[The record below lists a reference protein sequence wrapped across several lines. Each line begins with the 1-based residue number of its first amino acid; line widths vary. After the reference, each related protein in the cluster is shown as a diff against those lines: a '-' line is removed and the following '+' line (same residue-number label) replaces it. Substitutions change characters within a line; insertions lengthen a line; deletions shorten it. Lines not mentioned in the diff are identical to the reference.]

1 MKIAIVTGASSGIGK
16 EMVEIILGERPEL
29 DQIWVIARREER
41 LIELRDTLGDK
52 IVPLVYDMAQE
63 REFTS
68 LVKRLRQHRAKVW
81 MLVNSAGYGKFG
93 DFEVLPLETQTGMVD
108 LNCTALTAL
117 TYQILPFMGRG
128 SKIVNIASSAG
139 FAPQAHFAVYSATKS
154 YVLNFSRALN
164 QELKERK
171 ISVTAVCPGP
181 VKTEFFD
188 VAQSDTDGGM
198 IRHLTKADPIKVA
211 KKAYDDALSRKEV
224 SVYGKLIKA
233 FLVVS
238 KILPHQWLLRL
249 IG

>member
-16 EMVEIILGERPEL
+16 EMVAIILKERPEL

-52 IVPLVYDMAQE
+52 IVPLVYDLAQE
-63 REFTS
+63 REFKS
-68 LVKRLRQHRAKVW
+68 LVNRLRQHRAKVW

-93 DFEVLPLETQTGMVD
+93 DFEALPLLEQMGMID

-117 TYQILPFMGRG
+117 TYQMLPFMGKA

-139 FAPQAHFAVYSATKS
+139 FAPQANFAVYSASKS
-154 YVLNFSRALN
+154 YVLSFSRALN
-164 QELKERK
+164 QELKGRK

-188 VAQSDTDGGM
+188 VAQSDKDGGM

-211 KKAYDDALSRKEV
+211 QKAYDDALNRKDV

-233 FLVVS
+233 FFVIS
-238 KILPHQWLLRL
+238 KIVPHQWLLKI

>member
-16 EMVEIILGERPEL
+16 EMVAIILKERPEL

-52 IVPLVYDMAQE
+52 IVPLVYDLAQE
-63 REFTS
+63 LEFKS
-68 LVKRLRQHRAKVW
+68 LVNRLRQHRAKVW

-93 DFEVLPLETQTGMVD
+93 DFEALPLLEQTGMID

-117 TYQILPFMGRG
+117 TYQMLPFMGKA

-139 FAPQAHFAVYSATKS
+139 FAPQANFAVYSASKS
-154 YVLNFSRALN
+154 YVLSFSRALN
-164 QELKERK
+164 QELKGRK

-188 VAQSDTDGGM
+188 VAQSDKDGGM

-211 KKAYDDALSRKEV
+211 QKAYDDALNRKEV

-233 FLVVS
+233 FFVIS
-238 KILPHQWLLRL
+238 KIVPHQWLLKI